1 MIGVERELLEEKIQS
16 RKNWIEKAYLN
27 IELYLSEIEEFE
39 KQLRE
44 ISIEEIEEELFN
56 KDRNE

>member
-1 MIGVERELLEEKIQS
+1 MRVVKRELLEEKIQS

-39 KQLRE
+39 KQLRG
-44 ISIEEIEEELFN
+44 ISIEEIEQELFN

>member
-1 MIGVERELLEEKIQS
+1 MKLINQLLEEKIQS
-16 RKNWIEKAYLN
+16 RKNWILKAQSN

-44 ISIEEIEEELFN
+44 ISIKEIEEELFN

>member
-1 MIGVERELLEEKIQS
+1 MRGVERELLEEKIQS

>member
-1 MIGVERELLEEKIQS
+1 MRGVERKLLEEKIQS

-27 IELYLSEIEEFE
+27 IELYLSEIDEFE